1 MKESYA
7 AQPKDIEIFLVG
19 SQTDVII
26 RQNIESVTEES
37 EDGTT
42 YETWQ
47 CDEVQF
53 RYDGIL
59 TRSEIEPQIDKW
71 VSYANRTSI
80 DALTLAKEKTIA
92 AMSQICNATIR
103 AGFSVELSDGERHH
117 FSLEMTDQLMIS
129 RLAAKVAAGA
139 STVAWHADGEDCQFF
154 FAADIERINAM
165 MESLID
171 YHTVYFNSL
180 RRWIRSV
187 ETMEELSTINYGDSI
202 PAEFQSEVLHWIL
215 GD

>member
-1 MKESYA
+1 MRESYA
-7 AQPKDIEIFLVG
+7 AQPKEIEMFLVG

-26 RQNIESVTEES
+26 RQNIERMTEES
-37 EDGTT
+37 EDSTT
-42 YETWQ
+42 YETWR

-59 TRSEIEPQIDKW
+59 TRSEVESQIDKW
-71 VSYANRTSI
+71 VSYANRSSI
-80 DALTLAKEKTIA
+80 DALTLAKEKSIA

-103 AGFSVELSDGERHH
+103 AGFIAELSDGEKHH

-129 RLAAKVAAGA
+129 RLASKVAAGA
-139 STVAWHADGEDCQFF
+139 STVAWHADGEDCRFF
-154 FAADIERINAM
+154 SAADIEHINAV
-165 MESLID
+165 MENLID
-171 YHTVYFNSL
+171 YHTIYFNSL

-202 PAEFQSEVLHWIL
+202 PAEFQSEVLRRIL
-215 GD
+215 ED